1 MELKITGTEQ
11 EIYSMLSK
19 FQVSKT
25 IDTIS
30 TNEVEQEIQ
39 SIIRIDEPKDV
50 GTEKKNVHRWRKG
63 KRTTLLIDWQVF
75 KKFITVKAAADFIGV
90 SDACLYAAA
99 KIWNKVDRLYH
110 IHIEWYDNSIKEI
123 PDTSI
128 L

>member
-19 FQVSKT
+19 FQIPTDVG
-25 IDTIS
+25 
-30 TNEVEQEIQ
+30 VPQQPEIQ

-50 GTEKKNVHRWRKG
+50 GTEKKNVLRWRKG

-75 KKFITVKAAADFIGV
+75 KKFITVKAAANFIGV

-110 IHIEWYDNSIKEI
+110 IHIEWYDNSIKEM

>member
-19 FQVSKT
+19 FQIPTDVG
-25 IDTIS
+25 
-30 TNEVEQEIQ
+30 VPQQPEIQ
-39 SIIRIDEPKDV
+39 SITRIDEPKDV